1 MNTNN
6 NTADMAGSFSGR
18 SSRRGRLRK
27 FFQDFY
33 LVIILIF
40 LYAPIVTMM
49 ILSFNDSKSRTLWG
63 GFTTKWYTQ
72 MFESPAIME
81 ALYNTLLIAFISAL
95 AATILGTL
103 AAIGISS
110 MKRTPKNIVMGINN
124 IPILNCDRHLPD
136 ADLHC
141 LRNFPGL

>member
-6 NTADMAGSFSGR
+6 NTADTTNSGAVR
-18 SSRRGRLRK
+18 ASRRSRLRK

-33 LVIILIF
+33 LVIILLF
-40 LYAPIVTMM
+40 LYAPIATMM

-95 AATILGTL
+95 ALSLIH
-103 AAIGISS
+103 I
-110 MKRTPKNIVMGINN
+110 
-124 IPILNCDRHLPD
+124 
-136 ADLHC
+136 
-141 LRNFPGL
+141 